1 MMRRL
6 DTLIDTR
13 RKRSCMLCLMAQG
26 LLLVMLV
33 SYLLLGLRLLACR
46 EYADLFA
53 LFQRVELSW
62 TYLSRIVIGLVGQ
75 ASIQLGDIFMAL
87 ISSLRFLDALTLL
100 LWCGMLSLKVEGIQR
115 ICKWM
120 GFLFLISGGASIL
133 VLCIGFLSTTLLQV
147 VHAVSILGGILVCFS
162 LVCSMLCLYMILYKL
177 WPMYQEALSYTVEE
191 IEKG

>member
-1 MMRRL
+1 MMHRL

-62 TYLSRIVIGLVGQ
+62 TYLSRIVISLVGQ
-75 ASIQLGDIFMAL
+75 ASIQLGDIFITL
-87 ISSLRFLDALTLL
+87 ISSLRFLDVLTLL
-100 LWCGMLSLKVEGIQR
+100 LWCAMLSLKVGGIQR

-120 GFLFLISGGASIL
+120 GLLFLISGGASIL

-147 VHAVSILGGILVCFS
+147 VHTLAILGGILVCFS

-177 WPMYQEALSYTVEE
+177 WPMYQKALSYTVEE